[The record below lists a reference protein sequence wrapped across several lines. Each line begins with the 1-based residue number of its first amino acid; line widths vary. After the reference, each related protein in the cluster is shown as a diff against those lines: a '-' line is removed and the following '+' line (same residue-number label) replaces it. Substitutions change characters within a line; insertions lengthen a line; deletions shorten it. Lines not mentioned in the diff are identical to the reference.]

1 MKEPTSE
8 VIKER
13 YLTLRSPEE
22 GDQDNWIS
30 SLMAVSW
37 AVVMVRK
44 MVGQIFPESRLLR
57 IDLYQEIVLTA
68 VLAKSSVN

>member
-1 MKEPTSE
+1 LKEPTSE